1 MERGLYHIIAT
12 GPTVTS
18 LIPIY
23 GSEGG
28 IKSIRMTNA
37 SAAVVNVDLYLED
50 SSAADAGRSHL
61 FTADMPAKTT
71 LFLNEG
77 ISFNNA
83 VLSLNIKTTG
93 SGLTAATPF
102 SIIIK

>member
-12 GPTVTS
+12 GSTVTS
-18 LIPIY
+18 LIPIHGY
-23 GSEGG
+23 GGS

-50 SSAADAGRSHL
+50 SSAVDAGRSHL
-61 FTADMPAKTT
+61 CTVDIPAKVT
-71 LFLNEG
+71 LLLNEG
-77 ISFNNA
+77 VGFDNA

-93 SGLTAATPF
+93 SGLAAATPF